1 MLGKGHM
8 IKAYLY
14 NSCSQCRDV
23 EKALNAANIDFEK
36 REFFKEKFTRE
47 ELEDVLQ
54 STGLTL
60 DDIVS
65 KRSTPYRELGLAE
78 KDLSDDELIA
88 LMLEEPRLI
97 RRPIVVGESDVL
109 VGSKS
114 ADVAAFIEKE
124 APV

>member
-8 IKAYLY
+8 IKAYMY

-23 EKALNAANIDFEK
+23 EKALNAANFEFEK

-47 ELEDVLQ
+47 ELEDLLQ

-97 RRPIVVGESDVL
+97 RRPIVVGESGML
-109 VGSKS
+109 IGSKS
-114 ADVAAFIEKE
+114 AEVQEFIEKE
-124 APV
+124 TSA